1 MALEIAKVALLQEKG
16 FSGRPAVVEQAIRD
30 PKKMEFAQAVADYE
44 EKKSDSSIPRYALQA
59 VSSDS
64 QSVQSPSVQRS
75 DSNVSLEYSLDSSM
89 LGGGDSQTTGAY
101 FLHSDTAAS
110 IATSTSKRR
119 TASSKK
125 VPSQKSLLERTSEG
139 EPSVTE
145 GSLMSNGTSV
155 TYLPPPSDQDLFAV
169 GWAKALDPKSGAY
182 YYFTLDRSK
191 IVWDNPLV
199 ERSVFSSSTTS
210 SYR

>member
-1 MALEIAKVALLQEKG
+1 MALLHE
-16 FSGRPAVVEQAIRD
+16 SGLSVRPAVVEEAIRD

-44 EKKSDSSIPRYALQA
+44 EKKSDSSIPRYNLQVA
-59 VSSDS
+59 SSDT
-64 QSVQSPSVQRS
+64 QSVQRS

-101 FLHSDTAAS
+101 FLHNDTAAS
-110 IATSTSKRR
+110 IATNTSKRR
-119 TASSKK
+119 TAASNKI
-125 VPSQKSLLERTSEG
+125 PSQKSLLGRPSED

-145 GSLMSNGTSV
+145 SSLMSNGTSV
-155 TYLPPPSDQDLFAV
+155 TDFPPPSDQELFAV

-191 IVWDNPLV
+191 IVWDNPLL